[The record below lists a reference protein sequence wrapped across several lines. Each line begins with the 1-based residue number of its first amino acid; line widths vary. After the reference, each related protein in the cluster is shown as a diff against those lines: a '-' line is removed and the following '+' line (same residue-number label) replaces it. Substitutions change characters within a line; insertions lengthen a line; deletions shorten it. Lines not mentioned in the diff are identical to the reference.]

1 MKTSVWNL
9 IIYWALFRSISHYLF
24 LFSNGE
30 AHLAIL
36 HPRLLSIYTLQKG
49 SKSST
54 AISNSN
60 DKSRDML
67 DSYQMVLLYQH
78 KLARA
83 AFSLTIGHF
92 GGVIN
97 KDFMCVQSIDGA
109 ISIFE
114 QESYTFSRFLPDFL
128 LPSPIVYVERTDSLV
143 TLSSSYEVES
153 FR

>member
-1 MKTSVWNL
+1 M
-9 IIYWALFRSISHYLF
+9 IF
-24 LFSNGE
+24 FSNGN

-36 HPRLLSIYTLQKG
+36 HPRLLSVYTVQKG
-49 SKSST
+49 SHASTTGSTYKPENENNNKSG
-54 AISNSN
+54 NV
-60 DKSRDML
+60 L
-67 DSYQMVLLYQH
+67 DSYQIVLLYQH

-83 AFSLTIGHF
+83 AFSLTIGRF
-92 GGVIN
+92 GGVVN

-109 ISIFE
+109 ISVFE

-128 LPSPIVYVERTDSLV
+128 LPNPIVYVERTDSLI

>member
-1 MKTSVWNL
+1 M
-9 IIYWALFRSISHYLF
+9 
-24 LFSNGE
+24 
-30 AHLAIL
+30 AIL
-36 HPRLLSIYTLQKG
+36 HPRTLSVYRIQKG
-49 SKSST
+49 TNPSAANST
-54 AISNSN
+54 YNPDTPSNN
-60 DKSRDML
+60 KNKNVF

-78 KLARA
+78 KLARS

-128 LPSPIVYVERTDSLV
+128 LPNPIVYVDRTDSLI

>member
-1 MKTSVWNL
+1 M
-9 IIYWALFRSISHYLF
+9 
-24 LFSNGE
+24 
-30 AHLAIL
+30 AIL
-36 HPRLLSIYTLQKG
+36 HPRTLSVYTIQKG
-49 SKSST
+49 TNPSAANST
-54 AISNSN
+54 YKPEVPSNN
-60 DKSRDML
+60 KSRNVF
-67 DSYQMVLLYQH
+67 DSYQLVLMYQH
-78 KLARA
+78 KLARS
-83 AFSLTIGHF
+83 AFSLTVGHF

-128 LPSPIVYVERTDSLV
+128 LPNPIVYVDRTDSLV

>member
-1 MKTSVWNL
+1 M
-9 IIYWALFRSISHYLF
+9 
-24 LFSNGE
+24 
-30 AHLAIL
+30 AIL
-36 HPRLLSIYTLQKG
+36 HPRTLSVYTIQKG
-49 SKSST
+49 TNPSAANSAYNPDT
-54 AISNSN
+54 PSNN
-60 DKSRDML
+60 KNKNVF

-78 KLARA
+78 KLARS

-128 LPSPIVYVERTDSLV
+128 LPNPIVYVDRTDSLI

>member
-1 MKTSVWNL
+1 MMSNTHIV
-9 IIYWALFRSISHYLF
+9 IQYF
-24 LFSNGE
+24 FSNGH

-36 HPRLLSIYTLQKG
+36 HPRMLSVYTIQKG
-49 SKSST
+49 SNPST
-54 AISNSN
+54 VNSTFQPEVTSNN
-60 DKSRDML
+60 NSRNAF

-78 KLARA
+78 KLARSS
-83 AFSLTIGHF
+83 FSLTIGHF

-128 LPSPIVYVERTDSLV
+128 LPNPIVYVDRTDSLV

>member
-1 MKTSVWNL
+1 M
-9 IIYWALFRSISHYLF
+9 
-24 LFSNGE
+24 
-30 AHLAIL
+30 AIL
-36 HPRLLSIYTLQKG
+36 HPRTLSVYTIQKG
-49 SKSST
+49 NNPSAANGTYK
-54 AISNSN
+54 ADVLSNN
-60 DKSRDML
+60 KSRNVF

-78 KLARA
+78 KLSRS

-128 LPSPIVYVERTDSLV
+128 LPNPIIYVDRTDSFV